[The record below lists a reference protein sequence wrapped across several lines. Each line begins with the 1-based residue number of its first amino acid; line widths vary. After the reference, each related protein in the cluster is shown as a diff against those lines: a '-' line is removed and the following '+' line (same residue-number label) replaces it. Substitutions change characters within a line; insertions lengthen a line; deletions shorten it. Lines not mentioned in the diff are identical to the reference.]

1 MIHLITEIVR
11 LLLIIMIAVY
21 TYDSFKA
28 LRSNTSERVANRL
41 YRKQT
46 TIVYLTVFCS
56 GLVLY
61 LHTNDQRVIAIT
73 AAQSV
78 LFALAMLIYKQIYEY
93 ANKPLINNMCMLLAI
108 SFLILTRLRID
119 HAIRQ
124 LFMAAAAL
132 LITCVIPLLIEKL
145 KLWKRLTYFYAVV
158 GILALGAVAVLGRET
173 YGAKINIKL
182 GPVLLQPSEF
192 VKILLVFFI
201 ACMLYQRTD
210 LHQVVITGIITAI
223 MILILVA
230 SKDLGSALIFFVTF
244 LVMVYVA
251 TQRPIYLLAGLSM
264 MAAASVAGYFLFSH
278 VRTRVLAWKDPLAV
292 VNDQGYQI
300 CQSLF
305 AIGTGGWF
313 GSGLFQGMPQKI
325 PVVTTDF
332 VFSAISEE
340 LGALFALSMI
350 FICISNFLMFFNIAM
365 QIRDQFYKLIALG
378 LGTVYG
384 IQVFTTLGGVT
395 KFIPSTGVTL
405 PLVSYGG
412 SSILSTMILFAII
425 QGLYKRAFSEG
436 DLHEK
441 RQKRQKKQK
450 RS

>member
-1 MIHLITEIVR
+1 
-11 LLLIIMIAVY
+11 MIAVY

-73 AAQSV
+73 TAQSV

-230 SKDLGSALIFFVTF
+230 SKDLGSALIFFV
-244 LVMVYVA
+244 
-251 TQRPIYLLAGLSM
+251 P
-264 MAAASVAGYFLFSH
+264 
-278 VRTRVLAWKDPLAV
+278 
-292 VNDQGYQI
+292 
-300 CQSLF
+300 
-305 AIGTGGWF
+305 
-313 GSGLFQGMPQKI
+313 
-325 PVVTTDF
+325 
-332 VFSAISEE
+332 
-340 LGALFALSMI
+340 
-350 FICISNFLMFFNIAM
+350 
-365 QIRDQFYKLIALG
+365 
-378 LGTVYG
+378 
-384 IQVFTTLGGVT
+384 
-395 KFIPSTGVTL
+395 
-405 PLVSYGG
+405 
-412 SSILSTMILFAII
+412 AII
-425 QGLYKRAFSEG
+425 SPLSFKI
-436 DLHEK
+436 
-441 RQKRQKKQK
+441 
-450 RS
+450 